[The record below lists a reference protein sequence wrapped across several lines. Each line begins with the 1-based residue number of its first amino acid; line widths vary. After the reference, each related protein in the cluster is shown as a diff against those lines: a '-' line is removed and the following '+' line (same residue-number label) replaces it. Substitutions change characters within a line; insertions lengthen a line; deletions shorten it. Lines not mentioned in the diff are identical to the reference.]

1 MTATNDGAAASI
13 PSVNGWSNNGNT
25 HTATIS
31 FASDALYTF
40 DIAYTDLAGNAAAD
54 YTQDTFYID
63 NTDPVLE
70 ITPEALNNSANNGEV
85 KPIITSSDTNFEQV
99 NIKLVGAN
107 RGEVKQLIGS
117 YSDIHNGRV
126 FSFANFAEEK
136 EIDDIYTLS
145 ATVTDKA
152 GRSTTKSI
160 SFSVNRFGSTYSIDK
175 DIADLNNSYVKE
187 AKDVVV
193 TEINANELSN
203 IKITLF
209 KNNETIVLK
218 NGTDYKIDVTGGN
231 GQWYKYV
238 YTIFAK
244 NFAEDG
250 VYRLSIHS
258 EDAAGNVAENT
269 LDTKDMEINFGV
281 DSTLPTININN
292 LESGATY
299 ALDNMTVQMSIN
311 DNLNLTKVTVFLD
324 GKEYQVWSDEDIKAI
339 INEGGVFTF
348 DISGDSTEAHTLS
361 VVAVDA
367 AGNEITEEVKDFY
380 VTTNL
385 WVRYYNNKGAFYGS
399 IGGVVAAAGL
409 GVFLVVW
416 KRRKDEKKA

>member
-1 MTATNDGAAASI
+1 M
-13 PSVNGWSNNGNT
+13 
-25 HTATIS
+25 
-31 FASDALYTF
+31 
-40 DIAYTDLAGNAAAD
+40 
-54 YTQDTFYID
+54 
-63 NTDPVLE
+63 
-70 ITPEALNNSANNGEV
+70 
-85 KPIITSSDTNFEQV
+85 
-99 NIKLVGAN
+99 
-107 RGEVKQLIGS
+107 
-117 YSDIHNGRV
+117 
-126 FSFANFAEEK
+126 
-136 EIDDIYTLS
+136 
-145 ATVTDKA
+145 
-152 GRSTTKSI
+152 
-160 SFSVNRFGSTYSIDK
+160 
-175 DIADLNNSYVKE
+175 NNSYVKE